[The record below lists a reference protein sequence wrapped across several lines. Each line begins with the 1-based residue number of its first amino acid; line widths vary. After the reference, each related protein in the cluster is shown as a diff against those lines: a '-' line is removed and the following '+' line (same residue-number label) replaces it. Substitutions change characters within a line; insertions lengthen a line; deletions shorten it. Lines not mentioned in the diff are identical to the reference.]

1 MPAGH
6 LSDLDVSGDDL
17 GKFWAENFKDISHD
31 VGSWIEN
38 VEKTTNC
45 RKSGDFSV
53 ERLMKLNKDILAKL
67 LFEGY
72 RSASSYIGFIDDAR
86 TQVENLKSELIESHR
101 SQIKLQQNL
110 LEVQSEQIKSVS
122 TVIDTAIENGM
133 KSYSQV
139 VTNSVSKPEPNLTEE
154 KLKKVIQ
161 EAVADEDR
169 SKNIMVFGMS
179 EEAEED
185 VSDKITAVFEEISE
199 KPRFEAARIGREKT
213 GKVRPIKVSLC
224 SSDAVHQILAKARN
238 LRTSTSHRSVY
249 IEPDRSLE
257 ERVKQKE
264 LLTEMK
270 RRANEDNSKYY
281 YIRSGRICCRD
292 KR

>member
-139 VTNSVSKPEPNLTEE
+139 VTNSVSKPEPNFTEA

>member
-1 MPAGH
+1 M
-6 LSDLDVSGDDL
+6 
-17 GKFWAENFKDISHD
+17 
-31 VGSWIEN
+31 
-38 VEKTTNC
+38 
-45 RKSGDFSV
+45 
-53 ERLMKLNKDILAKL
+53 LA
-67 LFEGY
+67 
-72 RSASSYIGFIDDAR
+72 ATIYIGFIDDAR

-139 VTNSVSKPEPNLTEE
+139 VTNSVSKPEPNFTEA

-270 RRANEDNSKYY
+270 RRANEDDSKYY

>member
-139 VTNSVSKPEPNLTEE
+139 VTNSVSKPEPNFTEA

-199 KPRFEAARIGREKT
+199 KPRFEAARIGR
-213 GKVRPIKVSLC
+213 
-224 SSDAVHQILAKARN
+224 
-238 LRTSTSHRSVY
+238 
-249 IEPDRSLE
+249 
-257 ERVKQKE
+257 
-264 LLTEMK
+264 
-270 RRANEDNSKYY
+270 
-281 YIRSGRICCRD
+281 
-292 KR
+292 

>member
-139 VTNSVSKPEPNLTEE
+139 VTNSVSKPEPNFTEA

-270 RRANEDNSKYY
+270 RRANEDDSKYY